1 MVEPGALAGAASP
14 GGLPVGEL
22 SLGSRGGLAIGE
34 GASTRTAGERRPR
47 AARLKMT
54 LIALTLL
61 SRPRYPQSPRVRR
74 VRGRGDC
81 AAGAAR
87 AAIRC
92 AGCGTGGGV
101 ALAR

>member
-1 MVEPGALAGAASP
+1 MPPARVAAGGGPSATAGTQGSDSASP
-14 GGLPVGEL
+14 
-22 SLGSRGGLAIGE
+22 
-34 GASTRTAGERRPR
+34 RTAGERRPR

-61 SRPRYPQSPRVRR
+61 SRPQYPQSPRVRR
-74 VRGRGDC
+74 VRGRADC

-87 AAIRC
+87 PAIRC